1 MAIDMF
7 EGLKQLIRSLRE
19 EGYDAKEDNF
29 RGQVGLIV
37 GERHKT
43 IPPAD
48 FFPLWELNQN
58 LDLVIRRDFAAI
70 KARRPERWSPVLR
83 ENKL

>member
-7 EGLKQLIRSLRE
+7 EGLKQLIKALRE
-19 EGYDAKEDNF
+19 EGFDAKEDNF
-29 RGQVGLIV
+29 RGQVGLLV
-37 GERHKT
+37 AERQKT

-58 LDLVIRRDFAAI
+58 LALVASRNFAAI
-70 KARRPERWSPVLR
+70 KAKRPDNWSPVLR

>member
-7 EGLKQLIRSLRE
+7 ESLKQLIKALRE
-19 EGYDAKEDNF
+19 ERFDANEDNF

-37 GERHKT
+37 AQRHKA
-43 IPPAD
+43 IRPAD

-58 LDLVIRRDFAAI
+58 LDLVARRDFAVI
-70 KARRPERWSPVLR
+70 KAKRSKGWSPVLR